1 MKSNLG
7 RLFKGLLTGGL
18 AFGSVLL
25 QAEGY
30 GLVLASDPHRQTV
43 TFCAGDGKTCASGD
57 LALHRVLPL
66 APGGTYVLGFKEES
80 DLEEE
85 CPFLEVGLMA
95 VNESLDV
102 ELPFT
107 FRVDLE
113 GSGSPIRG
121 IRSPKGHNTWLGY
134 LAEHR
139 ITLLFKRG
147 AELHPLPRCES
158 GEDLALKERDGSMD
172 PEPEVPVESKE
183 AV

>member
-1 MKSNLG
+1 MKSNLS

-57 LALHRVLPL
+57 LALHRILPL
-66 APGGTYVLGFKEES
+66 TPGGTYVLGFKEES
-80 DLEEE
+80 DLE
-85 CPFLEVGLMA
+85 
-95 VNESLDV
+95 
-102 ELPFT
+102 
-107 FRVDLE
+107 
-113 GSGSPIRG
+113 GSGSPLRG
-121 IRSPKGHNTWLGY
+121 IRSPEGHNTWLGY
-134 LAEHR
+134 LAEHG

-147 AELHPLPRCES
+147 AEFHPLPRCES